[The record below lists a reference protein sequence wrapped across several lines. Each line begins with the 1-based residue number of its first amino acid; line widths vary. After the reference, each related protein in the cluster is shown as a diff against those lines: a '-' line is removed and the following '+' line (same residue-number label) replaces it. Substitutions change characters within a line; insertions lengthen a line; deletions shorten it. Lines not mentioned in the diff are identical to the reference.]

1 MRSIGQ
7 HIRARRLALGLTLEQ
22 ASSLAG
28 CTKGYLSAI
37 ETGRR
42 RRPPSEGLLVRL
54 ERALRM
60 EPGSLLTRVRW
71 ESTPEEIRRTLRGL
85 ERRTKAAARLAELVL
100 REGRAR
106 GAWSE
111 ELERLATRVS
121 AIGSDGTFQAPVI
134 NRVEDGYPE
143 GFTDMLS
150 PWRAAKGYVSAPE
163 ELDAESYA
171 VRVVGDAMEPVYSA
185 GDVVIVSPGREAV
198 DGSDCFVRLRGSASE
213 FCRVYFTGDWPR
225 GGVRLQ
231 PINSVHPPRHAPG
244 PEVLG
249 LDVAVYVM
257 RRAPG
262 REREAGREAGS
273 EAGAER
279 GPEARQEAGRDGGAA
294 VGQERTGGE

>member
-22 ASSLAG
+22 VSSLAG

-54 ERALRM
+54 ERALRV
-60 EPGSLLTRVRW
+60 EPGSLLTQVRW
-71 ESTPEEIRRTLRGL
+71 ESTPEEIQRTLRGL

-150 PWRAAKGYVSAPE
+150 PWRAARGYVSAPE
-163 ELDAESYA
+163 DLDAESYA
-171 VRVVGDAMEPVYSA
+171 VRVVGDEMEPVYSE
-185 GDVVIVSPGREAV
+185 GDVVIVSPGREVA
-198 DGSDCFVRLRGSASE
+198 DGSDCFVRIRGRASA
-213 FCRVYFTGDWPR
+213 FCRVYFLGEGGLK

-231 PINSVHPPRHAPG
+231 PVNSVYPPRHAPG

-262 REREAGREAGS
+262 QESGREAG
-273 EAGAER
+273 AGVGHER
-279 GPEARQEAGRDGGAA
+279 AGGA
-294 VGQERTGGE
+294 